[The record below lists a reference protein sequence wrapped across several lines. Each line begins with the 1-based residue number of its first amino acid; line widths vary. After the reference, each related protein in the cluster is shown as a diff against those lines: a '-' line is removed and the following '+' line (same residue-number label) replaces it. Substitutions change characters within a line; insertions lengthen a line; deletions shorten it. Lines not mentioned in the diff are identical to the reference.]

1 MIEWHQ
7 LLCRNPRQ
15 RLLEGEHVRPLQ
27 LAYQIVNEIV
37 TIIEKSEMQLR
48 ADRKEIEEA
57 LANQINGFDK
67 ELAEVQAQVHA
78 LAVPP
83 DETIPGKAQQTR
95 DHIMEIIDHLKQ
107 LTEQMHHINEQQTHL
122 EMMVTEYPQ
131 IDTLKAEVDPHKK
144 LWVLYVEYDMKT
156 KAWKNSEFKNLV
168 PDDVEADYKKFKQ
181 QANNLGSIFDS
192 KKPAMP
198 VPAKV
203 AKKMA
208 TDLAKMKDTIPLIRA
223 LCNPGLMERH
233 VQNIYKEIGLVAQID
248 LPDLSLK
255 MIDQNIGQGKLTGHK
270 TIIEDIS
277 DRASKE
283 YSNSSTMAKMKD
295 DWGGL
300 EFSTTP
306 VEGKDSAILQGEAV
320 EVLSQTLD
328 DHIIKTQGMKGSP
341 FAKFMLPEI
350 EEWEKMLMT
359 TQDNLEIWLTV
370 QAVWMSL
377 EPVFSSEDII
387 NQMPL
392 EGRLFK
398 EVNAMWHK
406 LMCRVT
412 ENPAALTVVAI
423 DDLQQTLKAC
433 NTKLERVQK
442 GLSDYLESKRG
453 LFPRFYFLSD
463 DELLEILSE
472 TKEPLRVQPHL
483 KKCFEGIHKLKF
495 DEERKIHG
503 MYSIEGEFVPYTRVI
518 DPNASKGMVEN
529 WLLQVE
535 EVMLKSVKAVV
546 EQSFQDYQRTA
557 RDKWIVSWQ
566 GQAVLCIS
574 CLYWT

>member
-15 RLLEGEHVRPLQ
+15 RLLDSEHMRPLQ
-27 LAYQIVNEIV
+27 LAYSIVNEIV
-37 TIIEKSEMQLR
+37 TIIEKSEHQLR
-48 ADRKEIEEA
+48 GDRKEIEDGLSA
-57 LANQINGFDK
+57 QIVAFDK
-67 ELAEVQAQVHA
+67 ELAIVQAQVQA
-78 LAVPP
+78 LANPP
-83 DETIPGKAQQTR
+83 DETIPGKAQGTR
-95 DHIMEIIDHLKQ
+95 DHIMEIIDHLKS
-107 LTEQMHHINEQQTHL
+107 LTDQMHDINVQQTHL

-131 IDTLKAEVDPHKK
+131 IDALKQEIDPHKK
-144 LWVLYVEYDMKT
+144 LWVLYVDYDQKT

-181 QANNLGSIFDS
+181 SANNLTSAFEG

-198 VPAKV
+198 GPAKV
-203 AKKMA
+203 AKKMHNE
-208 TDLAKMKDTIPLIRA
+208 LVKMKDTIPMIRA
-223 LCNPGLMERH
+223 LCNPGLDARH
-233 VQNIYKEIGLVAQID
+233 VQNIYKEIGLVVQVE
-248 LPDLSLK
+248 LPELSLK
-255 MIDQNIGQGKLTGHK
+255 MIDQNIGAGKLAGHK
-270 TIIEDIS
+270 ATIEDIS

-295 DWGGL
+295 DWGAL
-300 EFSTTP
+300 EFATTP

-320 EVLSQTLD
+320 ELLSQTLD

-350 EEWEKMLMT
+350 EEWEKMLMS
-359 TQDNLEIWLTV
+359 TQDNLEMWLTV

-398 EVNAMWHK
+398 EVNTMWHK

-412 ENPAALTVVAI
+412 ENPAALAVVGI
-423 DDLQQTLKAC
+423 DDLQQTLKSC
-433 NTKLERVQK
+433 MTKLERVQK
-442 GLSDYLESKRG
+442 GLSDYLESKRT

-472 TKEPLRVQPHL
+472 TKEPLKVQPHL

-503 MYSIEGEFVPYTRVI
+503 MYSIEGEYVPYTRVI

-557 RDKWIVSWQ
+557 RDKWIVSW
-566 GQAVLCIS
+566 
-574 CLYWT
+574 